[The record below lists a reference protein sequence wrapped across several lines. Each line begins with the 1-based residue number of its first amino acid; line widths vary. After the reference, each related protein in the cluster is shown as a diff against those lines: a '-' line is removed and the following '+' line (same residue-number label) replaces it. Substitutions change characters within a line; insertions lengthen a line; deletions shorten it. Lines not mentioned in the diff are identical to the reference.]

1 MPTSRKTAGL
11 FALRAS
17 AVNGALGLRLESR
30 TQPAVNGA
38 LGLRLETRTRRAVN
52 GAPGLQLESRISKRF
67 RHMSLLLLNNV
78 SKRFGQSKAVDS
90 VSLAVERGEFFGL
103 LGPSGC
109 GKTTT
114 LRMIAGLE
122 TPDSGTIEFDGREI
136 TRLSPEKR
144 GFGMVFQNYAL
155 FPHLN
160 VFENVAFGLRA
171 RHKPK
176 SEIISAVSSA
186 LELVQLPGYEKRR
199 VDELSGGQ
207 QQRVAIAR
215 AIAIEPA
222 LLLFDEPLSN
232 LDVAL
237 REETRSEL
245 RELVSRLG
253 LTAVYVTHDQDEA
266 FALCNRISVMMSGRI
281 LQTGRPREL
290 YEHPA
295 QVSVA
300 RFLGRNNLIQVMRL
314 SSSKAEIAEFKTLS
328 GGHTLRLP
336 VAGDL
341 APLNKP
347 CLLAIRPEHLVLGKT
362 NGAGE
367 NVLAAD
373 VHEIDFAGATST
385 IRLDANGLPLEALV
399 LQPDGLAV
407 GDKCFVELPSE
418 KISLLTE

>member
-1 MPTSRKTAGL
+1 MSL
-11 FALRAS
+11 LS
-17 AVNGALGLRLESR
+17 LN
-30 TQPAVNGA
+30 N
-38 LGLRLETRTRRAVN
+38 
-52 GAPGLQLESRISKRF
+52 ISKRF
-67 RHMSLLLLNNV
+67 D
-78 SKRFGQSKAVDS
+78 QTTAVES
-90 VSLAVERGEFFGL
+90 VSLTVERGEFFGL

-122 TPDSGTIEFDGREI
+122 TPDSGTIHFEERDI
-136 TRLSPEKR
+136 TLLSPEKR

-176 SEIISAVSSA
+176 AEVVTAVSAA

-199 VDELSGGQ
+199 IDELSGGQ

-245 RELVSRLG
+245 RELVERLG
-253 LTAVYVTHDQDEA
+253 LTAVYVTHDQEEA
-266 FALCNRISVMMSGRI
+266 FALCDRISVMMGGRI
-281 LQTGRPREL
+281 LQTGKPREL

-295 QVSVA
+295 QISVA
-300 RFLGRNNLIQVMRL
+300 RFLGRNNLIKVMRL
-314 SSSKAEIAEFKTLS
+314 SSSKATVTEFKTLA
-328 GGHTLRLP
+328 GGHTLQLP
-336 VAGDL
+336 AAHDEL
-341 APLNKP
+341 APLNQP
-347 CLLAIRPEHLVLGKT
+347 CSLAIRPEHLRLSRT
-362 NGAGE
+362 NPE
-367 NVLAAD
+367 RPNVVAAQ
-373 VHEIDFAGATST
+373 VNEINFAGATSSVK
-385 IRLDANGLPLEALV
+385 LNANGLQLEALL
-399 LQPDGLAV
+399 LQPDGLSA
-407 GDKCFVELPSE
+407 GDQCFVELPSDR
-418 KISLLTE
+418 ISLLSEG